1 MKTWAEVN
9 NNIRSLTE
17 EENRELDIMVELVA
31 KIITRRNE
39 LGITQRDLAEMS
51 GVKQSAIARL
61 EKLNATPRLDTLLKL
76 LSPLNLKIH
85 FVEE

>member
-1 MKTWAEVN
+1 LKTWAEVN